1 VRGLHAD
8 PQLPF
13 VVQWEAP
20 AERHPSVGASG
31 AISLYALEIAG
42 SADRVEKWLGEA
54 ALTALADV
62 EVDWVAPHGQPGIV
76 AVHLSTPTGTVRL

>member
-1 VRGLHAD
+1 M
-8 PQLPF
+8 
-13 VVQWEAP
+13 QWEAP
-20 AERHPSVGASG
+20 PDAHPSVGASG
-31 AISLYALEIAG
+31 NVSLHALEIAG
-42 SADRVEKWLGEA
+42 SADRVEQWLGEA